1 MEFNIENLIVAIKK
15 IDENP
20 ELKNNRSSSTY
31 DLIYKGNKY
40 PPILVLSVA
49 NQINGGKELLLSD
62 FDNNIEKPFKIL
74 RDNGF
79 EIVKKNNEV
88 NFWIEKTITKKRV
101 DRLEG
106 DRALGKALWSPQ
118 KGQSGADIY
127 KNMTLVKKGDYILH
141 LVDNSSISGISIVKN
156 KAVETNGI
164 EGTEWNGPAYLITL
178 ESYTPLKIP
187 LSRTDVLKLSNKD
200 ILENISKSSEV
211 FYNKKLDLRQGA
223 YLTPCPIELLELI
236 NNEYYKLNA
245 ENIPLIKLNP
255 KKVINMK
262 NEFNYKTFH
271 QYTKDA
277 GLIFTEKMVARFV
290 ASLCTKPFVICSGL
304 SGSGKTKLAQSFVQ
318 WISESDQQYKI
329 VPVGADWTNREP
341 LLGYPNALKATEYIS
356 PDNGVLDLILQAS
369 NNKNLPYF
377 LILDEMNLSHVE
389 RYFADF
395 LSTMESKDA
404 IPLHADNLDGVST
417 RQDSKGDIIP
427 NKINLPSNLFIIGTV
442 NIDETTYMFSPKVL
456 DRANAIEFRITDK
469 EIENYLDNP
478 GILDMKKFVDQ
489 VSKKGFGAS
498 MASNFLNLAEELA
511 TSKKASTAL
520 VIFFKELKKA
530 GAEFG
535 YRSASEINRLVA
547 ILESLTKEDTLWDNE
562 KVNDNDFIDIA
573 IMQKLLPKLHGSR
586 SKLCPILLTLAK
598 FCILG
603 GINDFDKKDDDFRKT
618 YFKDFEDIAS
628 DKKELII
635 YPISFEKI
643 ARMHKN
649 AIDNGFTSYAE
660 A

>member
-1 MEFNIENLIVAIKK
+1 M
-15 IDENP
+15 
-20 ELKNNRSSSTY
+20 
-31 DLIYKGNKY
+31 
-40 PPILVLSVA
+40 
-49 NQINGGKELLLSD
+49 
-62 FDNNIEKPFKIL
+62 
-74 RDNGF
+74 
-79 EIVKKNNEV
+79 
-88 NFWIEKTITKKRV
+88 
-101 DRLEG
+101 
-106 DRALGKALWSPQ
+106 
-118 KGQSGADIY
+118 
-127 KNMTLVKKGDYILH
+127 
-141 LVDNSSISGISIVKN
+141 
-156 KAVETNGI
+156 
-164 EGTEWNGPAYLITL
+164 
-178 ESYTPLKIP
+178 SYT
-187 LSRTDVLKLSNKD
+187 D
-200 ILENISKSSEV
+200 
-211 FYNKKLDLRQGA
+211 
-223 YLTPCPIELLELI
+223 
-236 NNEYYKLNA
+236 
-245 ENIPLIKLNP
+245 
-255 KKVINMK
+255 
-262 NEFNYKTFH
+262 FNYKSIHKKTEE
-271 QYTKDA
+271 A
-277 GLIFTEKMVARFV
+277 GLLFSEKMVARFV

-341 LLGYPNALKATEYIS
+341 LLGYPNALNATEYIS

-369 NNKNLPYF
+369 INKSLPYF

-395 LSTMESKDA
+395 LSTMESKEP
-404 IPLHADNLDGVST
+404 IPLHADNKDGKST
-417 RQDSKGDIIP
+417 RIDSKGDSVP
-427 NKINLPSNLFIIGTV
+427 NKINLPANLFIIGTV

-456 DRANAIEFRITDK
+456 DRANAIEFRITEK

-478 GILDMKKFVDQ
+478 GVLDMKKFVDQ
-489 VSKKGFGAS
+489 STNIGFGAS
-498 MASNFLNLAEELA
+498 MAANFLDIAKKQA
-511 TSKKASTAL
+511 TSNNASSTL
-520 VIFFKELKKA
+520 VLFFKELKKA

-547 ILESLTKEDTLWDNE
+547 ILENLTKVDGKWDDE
-562 KVNDNDFIDIA
+562 KVKDNDFIDIA

-598 FCILG
+598 FCIQG